1 MTFQKQSV
9 QQHKLTHKSTK
20 DQLQEMELILAE
32 KELLLENMLQTMAN
46 HEAMAVCLEQQLA
59 EHTLQLVSQK
69 KSDSQQSTR

>member
-1 MTFQKQSV
+1 MTFQKQLV

-20 DQLQEMELILAE
+20 DQLQEMELVLAE